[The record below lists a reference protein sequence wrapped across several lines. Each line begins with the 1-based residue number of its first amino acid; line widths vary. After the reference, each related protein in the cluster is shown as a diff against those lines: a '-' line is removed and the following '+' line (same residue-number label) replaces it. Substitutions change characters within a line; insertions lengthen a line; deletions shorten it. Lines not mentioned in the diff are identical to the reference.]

1 MLKKVI
7 IAATTGVVLAAS
19 LGSAA
24 LAASN
29 RQPQATQSQSQSN
42 FEKIW
47 FDLAKG
53 DSNN

>member
-1 MLKKVI
+1 MKKLI
-7 IAATTGVVLAAS
+7 IAATAGVVLAAS

-24 LAASN
+24 VAASN
-29 RQPQATQSQSQSN
+29 HQPQASQSQSHSN

-53 DSNN
+53 ENT

>member
-1 MLKKVI
+1 MLKKII

-24 LAASN
+24 IAASN
-29 RQPQATQSQSQSN
+29 HQPQASQSQSHRN

-53 DSNN
+53 ENT